1 MRCAYVLPTSCRR
14 VRRLLCPRRWSPVHR
29 VPPLLGCARLVQG
42 LGRFRCA
49 VACHT
54 RSKRALPAAQ
64 RTQQPGEGLRL
75 FVLQTQALRLTMS
88 SSGKIESAK
97 AWLKSAWRSSEGII
111 RNRSKVVMLTFE
123 ATNDVAWGPTGQEM
137 AGQSV
142 AAETPFCALSPH
154 TRPRVEADKT
164 NTTRSLDSDKRRTSY
179 TLPPRQRPLASVPRR
194 CIADIA
200 EASFDAESMKQVWRV
215 LVQRFES
222 EPKHWR
228 RAYKVPTS
236 HPASSRFMTAPTLQM
251 RFPCRQ
257 QRSLRC
263 SNIPAPLLL
272 PLL

>member
-64 RTQQPGEGLRL
+64 RTQQPGESLRPFAL
-75 FVLQTQALRLTMS
+75 RTRALRLTMS

-111 RNRSKVVMLTFE
+111 RNRSKVEMLTFE
-123 ATNDVAWGPTGQEM
+123 ATNDVAWGPTGRQM

-142 AAETPFCALSPH
+142 TAETPFCALSPH
-154 TRPRVEADKT
+154 PRPRVEALKT
-164 NTTRSLDSDKRRTSY
+164 QHNPSTPINDEPATPCRPDSARSPPCLAAALQ
-179 TLPPRQRPLASVPRR
+179 TLQRPASTPR
-194 CIADIA
+194 A
-200 EASFDAESMKQVWRV
+200 
-215 LVQRFES
+215 
-222 EPKHWR
+222 
-228 RAYKVPTS
+228 
-236 HPASSRFMTAPTLQM
+236 
-251 RFPCRQ
+251 
-257 QRSLRC
+257 
-263 SNIPAPLLL
+263 
-272 PLL
+272 